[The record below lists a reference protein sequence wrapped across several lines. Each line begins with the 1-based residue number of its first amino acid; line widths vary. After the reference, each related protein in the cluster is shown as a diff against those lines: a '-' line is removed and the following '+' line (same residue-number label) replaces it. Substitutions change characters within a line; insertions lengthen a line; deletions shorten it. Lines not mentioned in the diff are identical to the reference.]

1 MDNNRKING
10 FNNGRDALDGVGGQ
24 PSPFDLSPEQGKQLL
39 KRAIRIL
46 NIEDSI
52 HVTGRGQILTLNV
65 RKNGYKDDMDID
77 EFIKDEFAIGKVV
90 IARKEYYVIK
100 AVESWRGLK
109 TNPNIGLVVIPF
121 REDVT
126 IQVPEGSFVATP
138 NDDKDDI
145 REKFNKWLEQLGK
158 NPKPKFKPMTN
169 LEDSGF
175 MGGIKED
182 WI

>member
-1 MDNNRKING
+1 MSFIDRTDERRC
-10 FNNGRDALDGVGGQ
+10 FVDCGQ
-24 PSPFDLSPEQGKQLL
+24 PNCPCKTRKLTKADL
-39 KRAIRIL
+39 
-46 NIEDSI
+46 
-52 HVTGRGQILTLNV
+52 
-65 RKNGYKDDMDID
+65 
-77 EFIKDEFAIGKVV
+77 EFAIGTIV
-90 IARKEYYVIK
+90 IARKNYYIIK
-100 AVESWRGLK
+100 AVETWRGLK
-109 TNPNIGLVVIPF
+109 TNPNIGLVVVPF
-121 REDVT
+121 KEDIT

-182 WI
+182 